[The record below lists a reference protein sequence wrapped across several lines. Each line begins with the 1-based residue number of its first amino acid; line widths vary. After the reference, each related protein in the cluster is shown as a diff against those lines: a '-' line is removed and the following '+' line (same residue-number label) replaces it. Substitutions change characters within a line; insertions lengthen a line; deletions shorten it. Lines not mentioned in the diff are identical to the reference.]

1 MISTATVLSRCQRFV
16 KSQKTDKECKAFA
29 HKCYCRH
36 NQELEQEQRRL
47 EQEAEGLA
55 QRLDAVLQD
64 KFASSSFDSDTPIDK
79 TLGYLQSIIKVLLV
93 CIHIVLVVAAL

>member
-1 MISTATVLSRCQRFV
+1 M
-16 KSQKTDKECKAFA
+16 KQK
-29 HKCYCRH
+29 HYCYCRH

-64 KFASSSFDSDTPIDK
+64 KFASYSFDSDTPIDK

-93 CIHIVLVVAAL
+93 CTHIVLVVSSCATRTQQTMYVPVCL